1 MRRMKLHKGNMFN
14 EVPNEPIFFT
24 ANGHIRNDGTLTMG
38 AGAALDCKRRH
49 PRLPL
54 CLAYLIRDFA
64 PQGESYGIVYD
75 VETKRGALQVKYHF
89 RNKADLA
96 LIGYSAK
103 LLVGVTRLIG
113 RVNVNFPGIG
123 FGGLRRDVVLD
134 VIDPLWSKEDIHV
147 WEL

>member
-1 MRRMKLHKGNMFN
+1 MELRKGNMFD
-14 EVPNEPIFFT
+14 EVPDEAIFFT
-24 ANGHIRNDGTLTMG
+24 ANGHIRNDGALTMG

-49 PRLPL
+49 PQLPL
-54 CLAYLIRDFA
+54 RFAHLIRDFA
-64 PQGESYGIVYD
+64 PQGEPYGVVYD
-75 VETKRGALQVKYHF
+75 FEAMRGAFQVKYHY
-89 RNKADLA
+89 RDKADLA

-103 LLVGVTRLIG
+103 LLIGVTRLIG

-134 VIDPLWSKEDIHV
+134 VIGPVWSNEDVHV